1 MFQLDLQ
8 SIDPRLPDVL
18 ARLPPASVKIFGS
31 ALADAGSCGDIDIAV
46 AEEDTSTLAYL
57 LHHAPILSLHPVA
70 LPRHIFDNLHNLL
83 SWKNCLVTTDGA
95 GIFTYGNQYVD
106 SDVLV
111 FNPASRTAFPDFKS
125 ARRAAK
131 KLELGGRQTPMSERS
146 RAVLHLCNNL
156 DQLAEIAREALTDEV
171 VWRIAGHGAV
181 VAGGFFRDEVDG
193 RCPKDIDVFVPAG
206 RRWSELCDNIA
217 QVLEEIDFDKPAG
230 SRVNLRKFRA
240 KSRCPGHE
248 ALVVDVIDY
257 GFVHSAAHVVETF
270 DFSCNTLWWDPA
282 SRTGIQG
289 GFALSAPEVVWHI
302 RQRKLVVGNNLWYR
316 ASPGRALMR
325 WQRFRRDGYVADAE
339 NAAKYSFYVKKLMM
353 RR

>member
-1 MFQLDLQ
+1 
-8 SIDPRLPDVL
+8 
-18 ARLPPASVKIFGS
+18 
-31 ALADAGSCGDIDIAV
+31 
-46 AEEDTSTLAYL
+46 
-57 LHHAPILSLHPVA
+57 
-70 LPRHIFDNLHNLL
+70 
-83 SWKNCLVTTDGA
+83 
-95 GIFTYGNQYVD
+95 
-106 SDVLV
+106 
-111 FNPASRTAFPDFKS
+111 
-125 ARRAAK
+125 
-131 KLELGGRQTPMSERS
+131 
-146 RAVLHLCNNL
+146 
-156 DQLAEIAREALTDEV
+156 
-171 VWRIAGHGAV
+171 
-181 VAGGFFRDEVDG
+181 VDG

-206 RRWSELCDNIA
+206 RRWSELCENIA

-270 DFSCNTLWWDPA
+270 DFACNTLWWDPA